1 MPRRDQRRSGGRERE
16 RSEYDRKL
24 LDVRRVARVVK
35 GGRRFSFRATVV
47 IGNRRGKVGVGVA
60 KGPDVSI
67 AQEKAVARAKKGLI
81 LVPITK
87 EGSIV
92 HEVRAKYAA
101 ARVILR
107 PRPVGS
113 GIMAGGS
120 VRAVAEL
127 AGIRNLSGKIVSRS
141 PNKLTNAMAT
151 LQALAELAEEHVVRQ
166 REAIAPAEAPPVA
179 TAVEPT
185 PGDTSH

>member
-1 MPRRDQRRSGGRERE
+1 MAMRRDRRSQPRHQE
-16 RSEYDRKL
+16 RSEFDRKL
-24 LDVRRVARVVK
+24 LDVRRVARVVA

-60 KGPDVSI
+60 KGQDVSI
-67 AQEKAVARAKKGLI
+67 AQEKAVARARKGII

-87 EGSIV
+87 DGSIA

-101 ARVILR
+101 AGVILR

-113 GIMAGGS
+113 GIIAGGA
-120 VRAVAEL
+120 VRAVVEL
-127 AGIRNLSGKIVSRS
+127 AGITNCSGKIVSRT

-151 LQALAELAEEHVVRQ
+151 LEALAELTKGRAVRS
-166 REAIAPAEAPPVA
+166 PAAARPDETPTQTTPPPA
-179 TAVEPT
+179 GEPA
-185 PGDTSH
+185 SA